1 MPDATDDS
9 PSGLERP
16 LLLAMSLLYVGAG
29 VMHFLTPKAFTRIV
43 PPRLPRPLALVYL
56 SGLAEVVL
64 GVGVLFERTRRP
76 SAWGLVALLVAVFPA
91 NVHMATNTVLP
102 DSVPERGRG
111 LARIALW
118 LRLPLQAVLVAWAWR
133 YTRPPSTDGE

>member
-1 MPDATDDS
+1 MTDAT
-9 PSGLERP
+9 GGRLARYRRP
-16 LLLAMSLLYVGAG
+16 LRYVMGGLYVLAG
-29 VMHFLTPKAFTRIV
+29 VLHFVNPKMYERIV
-43 PPRLPRPLALVYL
+43 PPSLPRPRELVYL
-56 SGLAEVVL
+56 SGVAEVVL
-64 GVGVLFERTRRP
+64 GLGVLIERTRER
-76 SAWGLVALLVAVFPA
+76 SAWGIVLLLLAVFPA

-133 YTRPPSTDGE
+133 YTRPPSTEGE